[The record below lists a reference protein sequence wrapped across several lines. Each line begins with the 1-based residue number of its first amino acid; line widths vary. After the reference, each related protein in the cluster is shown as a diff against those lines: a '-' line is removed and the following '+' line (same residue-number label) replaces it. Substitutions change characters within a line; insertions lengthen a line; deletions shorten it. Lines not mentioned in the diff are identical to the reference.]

1 MAHWTLAQAQ
11 SLAPPCRALSSA
23 LLSQTPWQI
32 SLGESKASLPQRRVL
47 HSFFTKDVSS
57 PRILI
62 LFTSSHV
69 YRVPTAP
76 WHVPRCLSLHYRSV
90 SSRPPSPFYLERT
103 LRPLPQKALKGP
115 LPGTLPRLLKPLS
128 LRDAPISTAQKVLSA
143 PPWTP
148 SPLRRY
154 IPCPG
159 TPPHL
164 TMP

>member
-1 MAHWTLAQAQ
+1 MSRRGTWAAELFPNEQRPRAHSGDGKTHRLLLKAQEGTPGPLMAHWTLAQAQ

-32 SLGESKASLPQRRVL
+32 SLGESKASFPQSRVL

-76 WHVPRCLSLHYRSV
+76 WHVLRCPSLHYRSV

-103 LRPLPQKALKGP
+103 
-115 LPGTLPRLLKPLS
+115 
-128 LRDAPISTAQKVLSA
+128 
-143 PPWTP
+143 
-148 SPLRRY
+148 
-154 IPCPG
+154 
-159 TPPHL
+159 
-164 TMP
+164 